1 MSFDEKNAR
10 RIINLLL
17 ENDIASYKNWLKEIK
32 LFDSAQLENLLNGNN
47 EYSYHVSNEK
57 SFQKVIMKFNN
68 FQYFIQQ
75 WYKDEKYYS
84 YLIELWK
91 SNISIE
97 SLKQKLEDDLF
108 QKEETLIK
116 YLQSKSIS
124 YSKWPNNLK
133 NEFIT
138 IVNNTVDTI
147 YSELKE
153 QLNKN
158 PEIEELIYEVNEIK
172 NKFNE
177 MDNSCEKE
185 AKKNVENTS
194 NNLIFTIITGLI
206 SLGGSIL
213 IEKGTS
219 NIVKK
224 EKEYLEKKLIEKN
237 FKNVKKVCDY
247 ICKKIKKIKDGIF
260 NYKGKTKPIKS
271 ILTKVKNGKLNNLD
285 FKNTVSAF
293 FNNNLVCGIHAAMSF
308 LNVAWTA
315 YEWYNVY
322 SEINKIKNEDYRNKL
337 NSILKS
343 YNSHLKEIKLEDDNI
358 ENFIIKAKYILE
370 NIQKDQKELE
380 NLIVKINEDIQ
391 ILKSH
396 RNKAIVGT
404 VLSGV
409 LTGIGGV
416 GVALSFNGIG
426 LTYCISTVS
435 NGISMITHINNLI
448 KCIKNI
454 NELKELLNEA
464 TEESKKIQ
472 KEIDSLFVKIKQR
485 QLELPKYCEEKD
497 YNDKKIRNSYF

>member
-147 YSELKE
+147 YSELKD

-194 NNLIFTIITGLI
+194 NNLIFTNYWI
-206 SLGGSIL
+206 
-213 IEKGTS
+213 
-219 NIVKK
+219 NI
-224 EKEYLEKKLIEKN
+224 
-237 FKNVKKVCDY
+237 F
-247 ICKKIKKIKDGIF
+247 G
-260 NYKGKTKPIKS
+260 
-271 ILTKVKNGKLNNLD
+271 
-285 FKNTVSAF
+285 
-293 FNNNLVCGIHAAMSF
+293 
-308 LNVAWTA
+308 
-315 YEWYNVY
+315 
-322 SEINKIKNEDYRNKL
+322 R
-337 NSILKS
+337 
-343 YNSHLKEIKLEDDNI
+343 
-358 ENFIIKAKYILE
+358 KYI
-370 NIQKDQKELE
+370 N
-380 NLIVKINEDIQ
+380 
-391 ILKSH
+391 
-396 RNKAIVGT
+396 
-404 VLSGV
+404 
-409 LTGIGGV
+409 
-416 GVALSFNGIG
+416 
-426 LTYCISTVS
+426 
-435 NGISMITHINNLI
+435 
-448 KCIKNI
+448 
-454 NELKELLNEA
+454 
-464 TEESKKIQ
+464 
-472 KEIDSLFVKIKQR
+472 
-485 QLELPKYCEEKD
+485 
-497 YNDKKIRNSYF
+497 